1 MTFLQVVVLAVIQGL
16 TEFLPISSSAHLILP
31 SAILGWP
38 DQGLAFDVAV
48 HVGTLIAVVIYFRRD
63 LALMISAW
71 VQDTL
76 RGRTSENSRL
86 AWFVALATI
95 PAGIFGLLFNDFIEA
110 HLRSVA
116 VIATTTIVFGVMLG
130 IFDRYSPRSL
140 SLNQLGWKQALI
152 VGFAQVLA
160 LIPGTSRS
168 GVTITAALALGFDRI
183 SSAKF
188 SFLLSIP
195 IIALSGGY
203 KSLELLHASDV
214 PWRDIFVATVL
225 SSVTAYACIHS
236 FLAFVNRIG
245 MMPFVWYRMILG
257 VSLLGLLAFG
267 LVGN

>member
-1 MTFLQVVVLAVIQGL
+1 MTFLQVVVLAIIQGL

-48 HVGTLIAVVIYFRRD
+48 HVGTLAAVVIYFRRD
-63 LALMISAW
+63 LALMARAW
-71 VQDTL
+71 AEDSL

-86 AWFVALATI
+86 AWFVMLATI
-95 PAGIFGLLFNDFIEA
+95 PAGLFGLLFNDFIEA
-110 HLRSVA
+110 YLRQVS

-130 IFDRYSPRSL
+130 VFDKYSSRSL
-140 SLNQLGWKQALI
+140 SLNNLGWKQALI

-168 GVTITAALALGFDRI
+168 GITITAALALGFDRV
-183 SSAKF
+183 SAAKF

-203 KSLELLHASDV
+203 KSLELINSSDV
-214 PWRDIFVATVL
+214 PWLQISVATMI
-225 SSVTAYACIHS
+225 SGITAYACIHS

-257 VSLLGLLAFG
+257 VGLLVLLFLGLTG
-267 LVGN
+267 S